1 MIPPAFLRIDARL
14 EFGRGRTA
22 GRARSAAS
30 GHVEPLFLEHVE
42 RLFDRRVF
50 QEKPKHTTGM
60 HTRKKKWPFSDK
72 FDRVFLEFTQRGRG
86 GGSGCMRSEKR
97 RT

>member
-14 EFGRGRTA
+14 ELGRGRTA

-50 QEKPKHTTGM
+50 QEKPKHATGM
-60 HTRKKKWPFSDK
+60 RTR
-72 FDRVFLEFTQRGRG
+72 E
-86 GGSGCMRSEKR
+86 
-97 RT
+97 